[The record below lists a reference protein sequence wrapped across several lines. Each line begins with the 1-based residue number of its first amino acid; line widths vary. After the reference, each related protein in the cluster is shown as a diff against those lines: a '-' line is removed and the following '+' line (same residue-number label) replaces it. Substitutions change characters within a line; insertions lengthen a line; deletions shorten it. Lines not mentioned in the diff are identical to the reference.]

1 MIEMSR
7 IYLLVLLMLLQ
18 PVFTQESTTPEVV
31 SKVATAAANWLKLET
46 GARAIGM
53 GGAHVAA
60 GNGVSSIPYNPASL
74 GFIQGS
80 QLYYSK
86 SNYVAD
92 ITHSVLSY
100 GTQLTATDYF
110 AIHMFNVDSG
120 EMEETT
126 TANPYGT
133 DRMFKVKDFAFRLV
147 YAKRLTDRL
156 LVGVSL
162 KYIYESIYNAYMSG
176 LAMDIGSNF
185 NTGIYGFVLGMS
197 VNSFGPDVQFH
208 GEGLEKTVDS
218 EVNVS
223 EVMVEKT
230 ESFSLPM
237 TFRLGVKNDIIG
249 TGDQSFVKM
258 ENQRLTISADAI
270 NPIDYTLYYSM
281 GVEYAWNEF
290 AFLRSGTHIGH
301 DTAGMSFG
309 GGVKVG
315 GFYVDYA
322 FADYGLLKDTHQFG
336 LRFGF

>member
-1 MIEMSR
+1 MLRFYSK
-7 IYLLVLLMLLQ
+7 YLLTILVSLNFIHAQ
-18 PVFTQESTTPEVV
+18 DVPTPEVV
-31 SKVATAAANWLKLET
+31 SKVGTAAANWLKLES

-60 GNGVSSIPYNPASL
+60 GNGISSIPYNPASL
-74 GFIQGS
+74 GFVRGS

-86 SNYVAD
+86 SNYVAG

-126 TANPYGT
+126 TADPYGT
-133 DRMFKVKDFAFRLV
+133 ERMFKVKDFAFRLV
-147 YAKRLTDRL
+147 YSKRLTDRL

-176 LAMDIGSNF
+176 MALDIGSNF
-185 NTGIYGFVLGMS
+185 DTGIYGFVLGMS

-208 GEGLEKTVDS
+208 GEGLEKAVDTD
-218 EVNVS
+218 VNVS
-223 EVMVEKT
+223 GVMVERT

-237 TFRLGVKNDIIG
+237 TFRLGLKNDIIG
-249 TGDQSFVKM
+249 MGEHSFVKM
-258 ENQRLTISADAI
+258 EAQRLTVSVDAI

-281 GVEYAWNEF
+281 GAEYAWNEF
-290 AFLRSGTHIGH
+290 AFVRAGAHVWH
-301 DTAGMSFG
+301 DTAGLSAG

-322 FADYGLLKDTHQFG
+322 FADYGLLKNTHQFG

>member
-7 IYLLVLLMLLQ
+7 IYLLVLLILLQ
-18 PVFTQESTTPEVV
+18 PVFTEESTTPEVV
-31 SKVATAAANWLKLET
+31 SKVATAAANWLKLESGT
-46 GARAIGM
+46 RAIGM

-208 GEGLEKTVDS
+208 GEGLEKTVPP
-218 EVNVS
+218 EINVS
-223 EVMVEKT
+223 GVMVEKT

-336 LRFGF
+336 LRFAF

>member
-1 MIEMSR
+1 MRVIA
-7 IYLLVLLMLLQ
+7 ITLLM
-18 PVFTQESTTPEVV
+18 TQFIFSQEVQTTPEVV
-31 SKVATAAANWLKLET
+31 SKVAIAAANWLKLESGT
-46 GARAIGM
+46 RAIGM
-53 GGAHVAA
+53 GGAHTAA
-60 GNGVSSIPYNPASL
+60 GNSVSSIPFNPASL
-74 GFIQGS
+74 GFVQGS

-92 ITHSVLSY
+92 ITHSTLAY
-100 GTQLTATDYF
+100 GTQLTPTDYI
-110 AIHMFNVDSG
+110 ALHMFNVDSG
-120 EMEETT
+120 DMEETT
-126 TANPYGT
+126 TANPTGT
-133 DRMFKVKDFAFRLV
+133 GKLFRVKDYAFRFT

-156 LVGVSL
+156 LVGASL
-162 KYIYESIYNAYMSG
+162 KYIYEAIYNAYMSG
-176 LAMDIGSNF
+176 IALDIGSNF
-185 NTGIYGFVLGMS
+185 KTGIYGFVLGMS

-208 GEGLEKTVDS
+208 GEGLEKTVDD

-249 TGDQSFVKM
+249 SGEESIVQM
-258 ENQRLTISADAI
+258 NGQRLTISADAI

-281 GVEYAWNEF
+281 GAEYSWNEL
-290 AFLRSGTHIGH
+290 AFVRGGTHIGH
-301 DTAGMSFG
+301 DTAGLSVG

-322 FADYGLLKDTHQFG
+322 FADYGLLKNTHQFG

>member
-1 MIEMSR
+1 MIEMRR

-18 PVFTQESTTPEVV
+18 PVFTQESTDEVV
-31 SKVATAAANWLKLET
+31 SKVATAAANWLKLES

-100 GTQLTATDYF
+100 GTQFTATDYF

-208 GEGLEKTVDS
+208 GEGLEKTVDP

-223 EVMVEKT
+223 GVMVEKT

-249 TGDQSFVKM
+249 IGDQSFVKM

-336 LRFGF
+336 LRFAF

>member
-1 MIEMSR
+1 MGIKMMSR
-7 IYLLVLLMLLQ
+7 IHLLTVLMLLQ
-18 PVFTQESTTPEVV
+18 FTFTQEIPDVV
-31 SKVATAAANWLKLET
+31 SKVATSAANWLKLES

-74 GFIQGS
+74 GFVRGS

-86 SNYVAD
+86 SNYVAG

-100 GTQLTATDYF
+100 GTQLTGTDYI

-120 EMEETT
+120 DIEETT
-126 TANPYGT
+126 TANPNGT
-133 DRMFKVKDFAFRLV
+133 GRLFKVKDFAFRFV

-162 KYIYESIYNAYMSG
+162 KYIYEVIDNTYMSG

-218 EVNVS
+218 DINVS

-230 ESFSLPM
+230 EFFSLPM
-237 TFRLGVKNDIIG
+237 TFRLGIKNDIIG
-249 TGDQSFVKM
+249 KGDLSYIKM
-258 ENQRLTISADAI
+258 ENQRLTVSADAI

-281 GVEYAWNEF
+281 GVEYGWNEL

-301 DTAGMSFG
+301 DTAGISFG

-322 FADYGLLKDTHQFG
+322 FADYGLLEDTHQFG
-336 LRFGF
+336 LRFEF

>member
-7 IYLLVLLMLLQ
+7 IYLLVLLILLQ
-18 PVFTQESTTPEVV
+18 PVFTEESTTPEVV
-31 SKVATAAANWLKLET
+31 SKVATAAANWLKLESGT
-46 GARAIGM
+46 RAIGM

-223 EVMVEKT
+223 GVMVEKT

-336 LRFGF
+336 LRFAF

>member
-1 MIEMSR
+1 MSR

-31 SKVATAAANWLKLET
+31 SKVATAAANWLKLES

-301 DTAGMSFG
+301 DTAGISFG

-336 LRFGF
+336 LRFAF

>member
-7 IYLLVLLMLLQ
+7 IYLLVLLILLQ
-18 PVFTQESTTPEVV
+18 PVFTEESTTPEVV
-31 SKVATAAANWLKLET
+31 SKVATAAANWLKLESGT
-46 GARAIGM
+46 RAIGM

-208 GEGLEKTVDS
+208 GEGLEKTVPP
-218 EVNVS
+218 EINVS
-223 EVMVEKT
+223 GVMVEKT

-237 TFRLGVKNDIIG
+237 TFRLGIKNDIIG

-336 LRFGF
+336 LRFAF